1 MERPQRNQG
10 KGGAG
15 KAFKGNA
22 FCYGNKKTNVTV
34 QDGGKMGAKAGVKL
48 AYKSVFPPIF
58 TWDFLNS
65 YNNCILKVPRPVG
78 PGAFFVVG
86 LFIKV

>member
-34 QDGGKMGAKAGVKL
+34 QDSGKMGAKAGVKL
-48 AYKSVFPPIF
+48 AYKSVFASIF
-58 TWDFLNS
+58 TSDGHPML
-65 YNNCILKVPRPVG
+65 LAR
-78 PGAFFVVG
+78 
-86 LFIKV
+86 LFRSRR

>member
-48 AYKSVFPPIF
+48 AYKLSLIH
-58 TWDFLNS
+58 
-65 YNNCILKVPRPVG
+65 I
-78 PGAFFVVG
+78 
-86 LFIKV
+86 